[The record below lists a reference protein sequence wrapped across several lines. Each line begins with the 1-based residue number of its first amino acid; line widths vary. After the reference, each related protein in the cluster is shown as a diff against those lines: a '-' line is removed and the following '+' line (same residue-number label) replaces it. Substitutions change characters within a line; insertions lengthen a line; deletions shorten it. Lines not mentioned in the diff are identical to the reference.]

1 MTHTYTHDLAHIS
14 RGELEWIRGTSETSD
29 YDALL
34 VISIVY
40 GHLFVTFVTQ
50 TMCFLSLLDIWT
62 GLDDNRDYFSIID
75 MLL

>member
-1 MTHTYTHDLAHIS
+1 MNPWHLCN
-14 RGELEWIRGTSETSD
+14 IRLGR
-29 YDALL
+29 
-34 VISIVY
+34 VIRISIVY

-62 GLDDNRDYFSIID
+62 GLDDHRDYFSIID